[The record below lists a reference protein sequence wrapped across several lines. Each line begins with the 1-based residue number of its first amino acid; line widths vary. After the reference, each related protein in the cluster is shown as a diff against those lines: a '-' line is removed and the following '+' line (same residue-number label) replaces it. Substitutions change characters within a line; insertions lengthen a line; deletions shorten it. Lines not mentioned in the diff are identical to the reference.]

1 MLRAEARRRSG
12 AHDEPA
18 AVPRGAGVTSL
29 PPVSLVTGGA
39 SGLGRALA
47 QALAARGGRVVIVD
61 RSPDVHST
69 ARDLAARGS
78 RPVSAFEL
86 DIRDDAAVGRAVAAV
101 FAEHG
106 HIDLLV
112 NNAGVTRPGDALDLP
127 ADAWD
132 EVFDVNVRGAVNTI
146 RACYPA
152 MVARGNGQILNIASV
167 SGLVP
172 GPLNTPYATSKH
184 AVVGLSLSLRAEAAA
199 YGVRVSVACPSSVDT
214 LLLRA
219 HKPPPSRVD
228 ESPMPALWKR
238 RAAWLTMGL
247 PGRSAARESTVEQ
260 ILAGLLRDAAII
272 PTGHAR
278 MAWRIARASPAA
290 TGWGARLQARSLR

>member
-1 MLRAEARRRSG
+1 MTTRREHDGARVELS
-12 AHDEPA
+12 D
-18 AVPRGAGVTSL
+18 VPRAGAVTL
-29 PPVSLVTGGA
+29 PASVSLVTGGA

-61 RSPDVHST
+61 RSPDVH
-69 ARDLAARGS
+69 RAARELSAGGS
-78 RPVSAFEL
+78 APVSAIEL
-86 DIRDDAAVGRAVAAV
+86 DIRDGPAIGGAVAAV
-101 FAEHG
+101 LAEHG
-106 HIDLLV
+106 HLDLLV
-112 NNAGVTRPGDALDLP
+112 NNAGVMRPGDALDLT
-127 ADAWD
+127 AEAWD
-132 EVFDVNVRGAVNTI
+132 EVFDTNVRGTVNTI

-152 MVARGNGQILNIASV
+152 MVARRNGQILNIASI

-199 YGVRVSVACPSSVDT
+199 YGVRVSVACPSAVGT
-214 LLLRA
+214 PLLQA
-219 HKPPPSRVD
+219 HDPPSGRMD

-247 PGRSAARESTVEQ
+247 PGRSATCESTVEQ
-260 ILAGLLRDAAII
+260 ILAGLLRDAAVI

-278 MAWRIARASPAA
+278 TAWRIARVSPDA
-290 TGWGARLQARSLR
+290 TGWGARLQARSQR